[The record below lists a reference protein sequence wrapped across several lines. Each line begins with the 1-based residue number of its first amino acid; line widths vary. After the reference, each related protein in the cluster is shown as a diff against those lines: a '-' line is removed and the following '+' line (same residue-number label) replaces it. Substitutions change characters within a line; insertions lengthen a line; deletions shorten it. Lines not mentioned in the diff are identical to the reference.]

1 MISTRRAHP
10 ASIEGPTVFRRW
22 CALLRR
28 AGHYRGRNQTRL
40 GSLAQ
45 WGRNDT
51 APDEVHKLD
60 CRHAH
65 AERMSA
71 ECRRLSEAPKGGHDN
86 LRERA
91 LLELAAGF
99 AKWPN
104 NSRAAGAPP
113 LSSGAA
119 RNNPRRRPRRAQL
132 AACGPPSAVQ
142 PKGEFNHCCCY
153 GSVLNQA
160 SARLLNPLKE
170 GDVSCSRDLVSS
182 RPRSSC

>member
-1 MISTRRAHP
+1 MHVRPCVPVRRRSWLGGGYADT
-10 ASIEGPTVFRRW
+10 GWLRYVRR
-22 CALLRR
+22 L
-28 AGHYRGRNQTRL
+28 
-40 GSLAQ
+40 
-45 WGRNDT
+45 
-51 APDEVHKLD
+51 HKLD
-60 CRHAH
+60 CRHAP

-142 PKGEFNHCCCY
+142 PKG
-153 GSVLNQA
+153 
-160 SARLLNPLKE
+160 
-170 GDVSCSRDLVSS
+170 
-182 RPRSSC
+182 